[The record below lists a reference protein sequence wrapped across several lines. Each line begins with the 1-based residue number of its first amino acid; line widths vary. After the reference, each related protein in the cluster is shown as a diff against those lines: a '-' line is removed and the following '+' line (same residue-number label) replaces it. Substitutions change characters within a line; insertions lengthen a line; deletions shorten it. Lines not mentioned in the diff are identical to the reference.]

1 MTRPSHPTESGKP
14 GLHPRNRHRSGY
26 AFEALARACPEL
38 APFVHPSP
46 TGTPTI
52 DFGDPEAVLTLN
64 RALLL
69 ADYGLASWDLPAGY
83 LCPPIPGRA
92 DYLHCLADLLAGDG
106 PIPHG
111 PSVRILDIGVGA
123 NLVYPIVGRADYGW
137 SFVGTDIDADAL
149 AWAGKLVRANPLLRG
164 TVELRR
170 QASPRAVFAGVTKA
184 REHFAACLCN
194 PPFHASSAEAQ
205 DGTLRKLRN
214 LAGRTLRR
222 DAQATLNFG
231 GRANE
236 LVCPGG
242 ERGFATRMIAE
253 SAQVPDLCGWFTCLV
268 SKSENLPALEHAASR
283 AGAAEHRVIP
293 MVQGQK
299 RSRIL
304 AWRFSTPPEA

>member
-1 MTRPSHPTESGKP
+1 MTRPSDPNKSGKP

-38 APFVHPSP
+38 APFLRPSP

-52 DFGDPEAVLTLN
+52 DFGDPEAVLALN

-69 ADYGLASWDLPAGY
+69 SDYGLASWELPTGN

-92 DYLHCLADLLAGDG
+92 DYLHCLADLLADG
-106 PIPHG
+106 GTIPRG
-111 PSVRILDIGVGA
+111 PGVRILDIGVGA
-123 NLVYPIVGRADYGW
+123 NLVYPIVGHADYGW
-137 SFVGTDIDADAL
+137 SFVGTDIDVDAL

-164 TVELRR
+164 AVELRR
-170 QASPRAVFAGVTKA
+170 QASPRAVFAGIAKA
-184 REHFAACLCN
+184 GEHFAACVCN
-194 PPFHASSAEAQ
+194 PPFHATSADARV
-205 DGTLRKLRN
+205 GTLRKLRN

-253 SAQVPDLCGWFTCLV
+253 SARVPTLCGWFTCLV
-268 SKSENLPALEHAASR
+268 SKSENLPPLEHAVSR
-283 AGAAEHRVIP
+283 AGAAERRVIP
-293 MVQGQK
+293 MTQGQK

-304 AWRFSTPPEA
+304 AWRFPTPQGA